1 MEIGNRLELTAE
13 ERERIRLAVQ
23 EAERRT
29 KAEVVP
35 LIVARSGLYRE
46 VRHWVGLALALLV
59 LTILLTIESHWLPWG
74 WHASNAAWLLLST
87 LVAYGCGVWLGTLWP
102 VIRLCASVE
111 RMRHKVKLRAEHAFS
126 QHAVS
131 HTRERTGVL
140 IMLSI
145 LERQIYVLPDRSLD
159 GLASRDHWAQVV
171 QAAVDRLQCGD
182 IVGGLCQGIERC
194 GLLLADICPG
204 RPGDNPNEL
213 PDELIQEPSRRLFHG
228 ASAVSAGHA
237 AATGSLAVHPFDIL
251 REYAAGLYVYEC
263 PSRLRLHAFATNLH
277 E

>member
-1 MEIGNRLELTAE
+1 MAGTTGFGIAVAVADGAAARSAAGGVVSAAAGAISEEEAPVEIGNRLELTAE

-46 VRHWVGLALALLV
+46 VRHWVGLGLALLV

-171 QAAVDRLQCGD
+171 QLLSIDYSVAISSVGSARESNDAAC
-182 IVGGLCQGIERC
+182 C
-194 GLLLADICPG
+194 
-204 RPGDNPNEL
+204 L
-213 PDELIQEPSRRLFHG
+213 PTSVPVVRVTTR
-228 ASAVSAGHA
+228 
-237 AATGSLAVHPFDIL
+237 
-251 REYAAGLYVYEC
+251 
-263 PSRLRLHAFATNLH
+263 TNYRTN
-277 E
+277 